1 MASRLAY
8 PVPRVRTTAQ
18 QLLQDLPKPPR
29 AAGRRTSTS
38 RRPRQSPSRTTPRA
52 RDDVP
57 LRRSPGPARVS
68 RSAAARTHLVIWCV
82 PLVDRSGTSGAGRR
96 RGRKRDG
103 DPRKAEAQSQDQR
116 PHLRSRS
123 RAQKSS
129 ANRSGRRRGAGPR
142 GNYPRCRSSQGQLD
156 VHATPTPGAAPL
168 ANMFV

>member
-116 PHLRSRS
+116 PQLRSRPKEF
-123 RAQKSS
+123 REPQWPQAGGPPT
-129 ANRSGRRRGAGPR
+129 SGGRAGPR
-142 GNYPRCRSSQGQLD
+142 GNYPRCRSS
-156 VHATPTPGAAPL
+156 
-168 ANMFV
+168 